1 MIQPET
7 IEKDLKEKHIF
18 ISNCLLLYKEEIKFF
33 FSSDSDTDT
42 ESQIAI
48 IHHSIP
54 SILKNTNL
62 IIEPLTMTEW
72 IYSPKGEINRK
83 AMMEK
88 IK

>member
-7 IEKDLKEKHIF
+7 IEKDLKEKHKF

-33 FSSDSDTDT
+33 FSSDSDTNA

-48 IHHSIP
+48 IHHSLP
-54 SILKNTNL
+54 SILKKTNL
-62 IIEPLTMTEW
+62 KIEPLTITEW

-88 IK
+88 LK